1 MSDRAFVTGVCGFI
15 GSRLAASLLSKGYS
29 VIGIDSFLD
38 SYPREIKEDRLADLL
53 PQQGFDFVEAD
64 LACIDLDGL
73 LDGVSYIFHLAAQA
87 GVRTSWGQRFEVYA
101 NANILSTQKLLEA
114 AKGKSLKRLVYSSS
128 SSVYGS
134 VEIMPTPEEAP
145 LQPLS
150 PYAVTKLAGE
160 HLCELYRVNYQIPAV
175 VLRYFTVYGPKPR
188 PDQAVC
194 IFTRALIE
202 ENEIQMYGDGE
213 QLRGM
218 TYVDDVVRANLLAS
232 HKDCVGKV
240 FNIGGGSSITMNQ
253 LIVYLEELTGKKA
266 NVRYLESVKGD
277 ARHTLAEIT
286 KASESLEWVPN
297 IEVEKGLSKVVD
309 SIRKYYYPE

>member
-1 MSDRAFVTGVCGFI
+1 
-15 GSRLAASLLSKGYS
+15 
-29 VIGIDSFLD
+29 
-38 SYPREIKEDRLADLL
+38 
-53 PQQGFDFVEAD
+53 
-64 LACIDLDGL
+64 
-73 LDGVSYIFHLAAQA
+73 
-87 GVRTSWGQRFEVYA
+87 
-101 NANILSTQKLLEA
+101 
-114 AKGKSLKRLVYSSS
+114 
-128 SSVYGS
+128 
-134 VEIMPTPEEAP
+134 MPTPEDAP

-160 HLCELYRVNYQIPAV
+160 HLCELYRVNYQVPVV

-232 HKDCVGKV
+232 HKNCVGEI

-253 LIVYLEELTGKKA
+253 LIVHLEGLTGKKA
-266 NVRYLESVKGD
+266 KVQYLKPVKGD

-286 KASESLEWVPN
+286 KASELLGWVPDVG
-297 IEVEKGLSKVVD
+297 VEKGLSKVVD
-309 SIRKYYYPE
+309 SIREYYYPE

>member
-1 MSDRAFVTGVCGFI
+1 MSTRALVTGVCGFI
-15 GSRLAASLLSKGYS
+15 GSRLAESLLSKGYS
-29 VIGIDSFLD
+29 VIGVDSFLD
-38 SYPREIKEDRLADLL
+38 SYPREIKEDRLADLT
-53 PQQGFDFVEAD
+53 PRQGFDFVEAD
-64 LACIDLDGL
+64 LTQVDLGEL

-114 AKGKSLKRLVYSSS
+114 AKRKSLKRFVYSSS

-134 VEIMPTPEEAP
+134 IEIMPTPEEAP

-160 HLCELYRVNYQIPAV
+160 HLCELYRINYQVPVV

-202 ENEIQMYGDGE
+202 ENKIQMYGDGE

-232 HKDCVGKV
+232 QKDCIGEI

-253 LIVYLEELTGKKA
+253 LIAQLEKLTGAKS
-266 NVRYLESVKGD
+266 NIQYVDPIEGD
-277 ARHTLAEIT
+277 ARHTLAEIK
-286 KASESLEWVPN
+286 KALEVLEWSPKVS
-297 IEVEKGLSKVVD
+297 IEEGLKQSVN
-309 SIRKYYYPE
+309 SIRRYYYDN